1 MSVTNSA
8 AAAAESPVEQVP
20 DEDDNWSIANCFLK
34 YVLACVIGCYLFVAV
49 LSGDWALP
57 EDSRQFFIFSLSW
70 AAPIF
75 ICLIGTLKALEFKG
89 KVRRIAFWCVVTL
102 EFACGVASWFLQPY
116 MGELTFLG
124 NRATGIPAHIAFV
137 IGSTMVVGWVAKKV
151 FL

>member
-1 MSVTNSA
+1 MSFTNSA
-8 AAAAESPVEQVP
+8 AAEAESPAGKVSEK
-20 DEDDNWSIANCFLK
+20 DDNYSMANTFLK
-34 YVLACVIGCYLFVAV
+34 YVLAGVIGSYLFVAV

-75 ICLIGTLKALEFKG
+75 ICLIGTLKALESEG
-89 KVRRIAFWCVVTL
+89 KARRIGFWCVVAL
-102 EFACGVASWFLQPY
+102 EFVWGVVSWFLQPY

-124 NRATGIPAHIAFV
+124 NSATGIPAYLAFV

-151 FL
+151 FW